1 MKGIVVEI
9 NKNDAVILADNG
21 LFTKV
26 KNQNYSVGQA
36 IQIQES
42 KKTYS
47 KLAAGA
53 ASMAAAFAVCT
64 IGAYA
69 WFTPTDYVSLD
80 VNPSVEYSLNT
91 FDRILDARGVNDDGK
106 EILKD
111 LDLKNMKIENAVKET
126 LNKLMADGYLTDDP
140 DGGVVITT
148 SNDKKG
154 DAEKLAAELEQKVQ
168 AYLDDQEDITANVE
182 AEAVAP
188 ERVEEAKEMG
198 VTPGKLNL
206 VEKLQASTTGAIHME
221 EWLTKPVKEINK
233 AIKDNRKAGKHNEE
247 EIGKP
252 DQEDAVTEGGMEL
265 NRKPEKQDKERKNGK
280 GKTDDEDAAATTSG
294 VVINDQNAQEDNDL
308 DNDKE
313 DRISDE
319 KTDKQ
324 KNDEKDEQKADQK
337 TDKNK
342 PDNGKSKDDSHQGG
356 GNSSGKDNDQND

>member
-26 KNQNYSVGQA
+26 KNHNYSVGQA

-53 ASMAAAFAVCT
+53 VSMAAAFALCT

-91 FDRILDARGVNDDGK
+91 FDRILAVKGVNDDGK
-106 EILKD
+106 EILQE

-126 LNKLMADGYLTDDP
+126 LNRLMADGYLTDDP
-140 DGGVVITT
+140 NGGVVITT

-154 DAEKLAAELEQKVQ
+154 DAEKLAAELEQEVQ
-168 AYLDDQEDITANVE
+168 DYLDGQEGITAKVD

-188 ERVEEAKEMG
+188 KRVEEAKEMG

-206 VEKLQASTTGAIHME
+206 VEKLLASTTGAIHME
-221 EWLTKPVKEINK
+221 EWLNKPVKEINK
-233 AIKDNRKAGKHNEE
+233 AIKENRKAGKHNEE
-247 EIGKP
+247 AIEEP
-252 DQEDAVTEGGMEL
+252 DREDAVTKGGMDL
-265 NRKPEKQDKERKNGK
+265 NRKPEKQDKGRKNGK
-280 GKTDDEDAAATTSG
+280 EKKDDEDAAATGG
-294 VVINDQNAQEDNDL
+294 VVINDQNEQEDNDL

-319 KTDKQ
+319 NINKQ
-324 KNDEKDEQKADQK
+324 KNEEKDEKKADQK

-342 PDNGKSKDDSHQGG
+342 PDNGKPKDDNRQGG
-356 GNSSGKDNDQND
+356 GNSSGDDDDQND